1 MWKVSICDAVNC
13 ILWVGLVEVLEL
25 DLVQVD
31 VGVRKARS
39 RWNNMGVGLTV
50 RIGAVGTMIR
60 DKGQGQRTWRW
71 CVDWNQK

>member
-31 VGVRKARS
+31 VGVRNARS
-39 RWNNMGVGLTV
+39 RWNNMGVGV
-50 RIGAVGTMIR
+50 DRANWGRRDDDSRQRPGAAYLALV
-60 DKGQGQRTWRW
+60 
-71 CVDWNQK
+71 C

>member
-1 MWKVSICDAVNC
+1 MWKVLICDAVNC

-39 RWNNMGVGLTV
+39 RWNNMGVGV
-50 RIGAVGTMIR
+50 DRANNWGRR
-60 DKGQGQRTWRW
+60 DDDSRHGGSS
-71 CVDWNQK
+71 VYLD

>member
-39 RWNNMGVGLTV
+39 RWNNMGVGFD
-50 RIGAVGTMIR
+50 RANWGRR
-60 DKGQGQRTWRW
+60 DDDSRHGRSS
-71 CVDWNQK
+71 VYLD